1 MNKLVFVILIG
12 LTAGCLVTQRNWNLG
27 ICRFS
32 HTGSY
37 NCVIRVPKSLAG
49 VTLIAEPN
57 PGGASGSDSLLIGE
71 LRIRL
76 QNVDSHSVE
85 ILAFDKD
92 NIRLNP
98 GESVEGTTK
107 SNVEKQAIIGF
118 VDTSEGA
125 IKLAVEI
132 LASSSIGEKVRI
144 VGHSA
149 DAL

>member
-1 MNKLVFVILIG
+1 M
-12 LTAGCLVTQRNWNLG
+12 
-27 ICRFS
+27 
-32 HTGSY
+32 
-37 NCVIRVPKSLAG
+37 
-49 VTLIAEPN
+49 
-57 PGGASGSDSLLIGE
+57 
-71 LRIRL
+71 RIQL

-98 GESVEGTTK
+98 GESVEGTT
-107 SNVEKQAIIGF
+107 NCYVVNQAVIGF

-125 IKLAVEI
+125 IKLAVQI
-132 LASSSIGEKVRI
+132 LAPGSIGEKVRI